1 MNRLK
6 SALSPSTKLG
16 KFCRDGLV
24 MTAAAMLGYVIN
36 NWTSLV
42 DALNDATGDKVPA
55 LLLAWAFSLALLASR
70 WLREQ
75 GTSTAQE

>member
-1 MNRLK
+1 MTRLK
-6 SALSPSTKLG
+6 KLLSPQSKLG
-16 KFCRDGLV
+16 KFLRDGAV
-24 MTAAAMLGYVIN
+24 MTAAALVGYVIN

-42 DALNDATGDKVPA
+42 DALNEATGDRIPA

-75 GTSTAQE
+75 AQN

>member
-1 MNRLK
+1 MTKLQ
-6 SALSPSTKLG
+6 ALLSPSTKLG
-16 KFCRDGLV
+16 KFIRDGAV
-24 MTAAAMLGYVIN
+24 MTGAVVVGYVIN

-42 DALNDATGDKVPA
+42 DALNEATGDRVPA

-75 GTSTAQE
+75 AQTD